1 MEFNMFK
8 NDLEKLDKLTRESS
22 ILETELIKK
31 ADSKILEVNREYND
45 VLTNFEVKVSPSQSG
60 ILIEF
65 VLSGSEMPDEFFDE
79 IKDRLGASK
88 ITRKLFDNN
97 SKMRIAFIFE

>member
-8 NDLEKLDKLTRESS
+8 NDLEKLDKLTRETS

-31 ADSKILEVNREYND
+31 ADDKIFEVNKEHNG
-45 VLTNFEVKVSPSQSG
+45 VLTNFEVKVSPSQSAV
-60 ILIEF
+60 IIEL
-65 VLSGSEMPDEFFDE
+65 VLSGGEMPDEFFDE
-79 IKDRLGASK
+79 IKNRLGASK

>member
-1 MEFNMFK
+1 MFK

-65 VLSGSEMPDEFFDE
+65 VLSGSEMPDDFFDE
-79 IKDRLGASK
+79 IKDRLGA
-88 ITRKLFDNN
+88 RK
-97 SKMRIAFIFE
+97 

>member
-1 MEFNMFK
+1 MEFN
-8 NDLEKLDKLTRESS
+8 KLTRESS
-22 ILETELIKK
+22 ILESELIKK
-31 ADSKILEVNREYND
+31 ADTKILEVNKEHND
-45 VLTNFEVKVSPSQSG
+45 VLTNFEVKVSPSQSAV
-60 ILIEF
+60 IIEL

>member
-1 MEFNMFK
+1 MFK
-8 NDLEKLDKLTRESS
+8 NDLKKLDKLTRESS
-22 ILETELIKK
+22 ILESELIKK
-31 ADSKILEVNREYND
+31 ADTKILEVNKEHND
-45 VLTNFEVKVSPSQSG
+45 VLTNFEVKVSPSQSAV
-60 ILIEF
+60 IIEL

-88 ITRKLFDNN
+88 STRKLFDNN

>member
-8 NDLEKLDKLTRESS
+8 NDLEKLDKLTRESFS
-22 ILETELIKK
+22 LESELIQK
-31 ADSKILEVNREYND
+31 ADDKILEVNNAYNG
-45 VLTNFEVKVSPSQSG
+45 VLTNFEIKVSPSKSAV
-60 ILIEF
+60 LIEL
-65 VLSGSEMPDEFFDE
+65 VLSGSEMPDEFFNE
-79 IKDRLGASK
+79 IKDKLGASK